1 MSEKLLSFDQLVSK
15 FVQRKMT
22 HTILGLGDI
31 ELHELSGIE
40 ALELRK
46 EASSKNSEL
55 IPNVDKLTISN
66 IEEQFL
72 AKWACRFLLGEMP
85 TADQI
90 QQLRNAQSPKIIS
103 EIYIAGCSFN
113 ITDETQKESLE
124 KNLPSIPSSD
134 A

>member
-55 IPNVDKLTISN
+55 IPNLDKLTVSN

-85 TADQI
+85 TTDQI
-90 QQLRNAQSPKIIS
+90 QQLRNAQSPKVIS

>member
-55 IPNVDKLTISN
+55 IPNVDKLTVSN